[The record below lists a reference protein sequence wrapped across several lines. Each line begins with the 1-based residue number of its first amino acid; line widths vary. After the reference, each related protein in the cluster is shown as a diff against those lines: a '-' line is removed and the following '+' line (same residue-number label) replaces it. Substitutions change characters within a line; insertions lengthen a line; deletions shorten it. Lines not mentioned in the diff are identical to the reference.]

1 MIDGGIKGDWPGIR
15 DGGVPVAHHPI
26 RVKYLN
32 EVMGQ
37 TGAVI
42 DDNSKFFNLGG
53 KK

>member
-1 MIDGGIKGDWPGIR
+1 MINGGIKGDWPGVR

-26 RVKYLN
+26 GVKDLN

-42 DDNSKFFNLGG
+42 DDYSKFFNLSR